1 MLQGFLKMKYLISL
15 IVVLVAVIAVAC
27 GSSATSTPVPAATQA
42 PAPAATT
49 APAATSAPAADQ
61 PTATR
66 SAGAFRPTATTAAAP
81 RPAPTSAPAPV
92 ASRGQPK
99 VDTLVIA
106 VDPANGETNLPWN
119 GTVDHHQQFDL
130 VMEVLVDIDPFTNLW
145 VPELAKS
152 WEMSP
157 DGTEWR
163 FILEEGIQ
171 FHNDWGEFTAADVF
185 HSARMLQGEDVLLAY
200 VNDWREI
207 DLDASTIISDHEL
220 ILKLKNPNPDYLFY
234 IAPSGGG
241 LIQSKAQW
249 DSGGVSA
256 YEDDM
261 IGTGPYRYTGRQFG
275 VNVTYEL
282 LPDHWRRNNP
292 APDFKNVELRWIKE
306 AATRNAGLLA
316 EEIHITELTRDLADS
331 AVANQG
337 FKIISSQ
344 FPGNQVN
351 GIFQGLFP
359 ETPGD
364 FDPPYMYPD
373 LPYIDIK
380 IREALNRAVDKQLI
394 IDTLFAGRVTLSPQ
408 IGFYNNLPGW
418 NQDWID
424 NIEEKYGYDKDKAI
438 ALLAEAGYG
447 PDNPLKF
454 PGHLFNFAGFP
465 EAQDLMQAIDSMF
478 REVNVEMKL
487 QEEEFANFFTALRAK
502 EPEANGLWMSP
513 PSFKTVFAQMSLF
526 NRSTGTIHFFETQE
540 LDDLFAE
547 LQASVDPDERDRIQR
562 DMGNFL
568 YDSYAYIPLVYIFIE
583 FVVNPDI
590 VDQWPFPGSDG
601 ANYGHFDLITACTT
615 SGPCLN

>member
-1 MLQGFLKMKYLISL
+1 
-15 IVVLVAVIAVAC
+15 
-27 GSSATSTPVPAATQA
+27 
-42 PAPAATT
+42 
-49 APAATSAPAADQ
+49 
-61 PTATR
+61 
-66 SAGAFRPTATTAAAP
+66 
-81 RPAPTSAPAPV
+81 
-92 ASRGQPK
+92 
-99 VDTLVIA
+99 
-106 VDPANGETNLPWN
+106 
-119 GTVDHHQQFDL
+119 
-130 VMEVLVDIDPFTNLW
+130 
-145 VPELAKS
+145 
-152 WEMSP
+152 
-157 DGTEWR
+157 
-163 FILEEGIQ
+163 
-171 FHNDWGEFTAADVF
+171 
-185 HSARMLQGEDVLLAY
+185 
-200 VNDWREI
+200 
-207 DLDASTIISDHEL
+207 
-220 ILKLKNPNPDYLFY
+220 
-234 IAPSGGG
+234 
-241 LIQSKAQW
+241 
-249 DSGGVSA
+249 
-256 YEDDM
+256 M

-282 LPDHWRRNNP
+282 LPDHWRRNDP

-316 EEIHITELTRDLADS
+316 EEIHITELTRDLPDS

-337 FKIISSQ
+337 FKIISSI

-351 GIFQGLFP
+351 GVFQGLFP
-359 ETPGD
+359 EFERD

-380 IREALNRAVDKQLI
+380 VREALNRAVDKQLI
-394 IDTLFAGRVTLSPQ
+394 IDTLFAGRVTLSPHV
-408 IGFYNNLPGW
+408 GFYNNLPGW
-418 NQDWID
+418 NEAWLD
-424 NIEEKYGYDKDKAI
+424 NIEEKYGYDPDKAR

-454 PGHLFNFAGFP
+454 TGHLFNFAGFP

-478 REVNVEMKL
+478 REVGVEMSL
-487 QEEEFANFFTALRAK
+487 QEEEFANFFAALRAK
-502 EPEANGLWMSP
+502 EPEANGLWMIP

-568 YDSYAYIPLVYIFIE
+568 YDNYAYIPLVYIFIE